1 MTDLFLGLTQE
12 IISGIALG
20 SIYALIALGFT
31 MIFKATEV
39 VNFAQ
44 GELMMVGAYVNFF
57 FVTTFLSAAG
67 TPWTFLVALG
77 GSMIFSVLF
86 GYILDFIINRPLKDE
101 PIFSVIMA
109 TLSLAIIIRAVVA
122 IIAGPISLMPF
133 SPFGD
138 SAISFGTIIVS
149 VLDLSIIGSAIGL
162 VIIFYYIFHYTRWGI
177 AMQATSEDPIAAQL
191 MGIPIKRVYAL
202 VWIFSAVVATLS
214 GILLAPRIAL
224 LDTTMGFLGLKAFPA
239 AVLGGFGSIP
249 GAIVGGVILGVIETV
264 SMGTLSFHFQW
275 IKEINDIIAWIVLI
289 AVLMIKPDCLVGV
302 EKVKKV

>member
-1 MTDLFLGLTQE
+1 MTDLFSGLTQE

-67 TPWTFLVALG
+67 TPTAWTFLVALG

-86 GYILDFIINRPLKDE
+86 GYILDFIINRPLKDQ
-101 PIFSVIMA
+101 PIFSIIMA

-138 SAISFGTIIVS
+138 STVTFGNIVVS
-149 VLDLSIIGSAIGL
+149 LLDLSIIGSAIGL

-202 VWIFSAVVATLS
+202 VWIFFRYSCNHQWHTVSAKNCAIRYNH
-214 GILLAPRIAL
+214 GIPR
-224 LDTTMGFLGLKAFPA
+224 
-239 AVLGGFGSIP
+239 VESIP
-249 GAIVGGVILGVIETV
+249 SSCFRWFWLYSWSHSWWRYIR
-264 SMGTLSFHFQW
+264 SNRDS
-275 IKEINDIIAWIVLI
+275 
-289 AVLMIKPDCLVGV
+289 
-302 EKVKKV
+302 